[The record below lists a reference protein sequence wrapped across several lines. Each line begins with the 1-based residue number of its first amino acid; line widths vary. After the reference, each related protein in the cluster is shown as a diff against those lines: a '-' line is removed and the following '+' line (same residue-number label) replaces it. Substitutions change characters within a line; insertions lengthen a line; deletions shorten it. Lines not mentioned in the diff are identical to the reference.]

1 MTEVRIDALRES
13 HRAWLRPLKVLDRP
27 WLVLGSAPDP
37 TLPEGLVARCARL
50 DINNAGRLA
59 ELRGLPP
66 ADLTFRSKTRAWSE
80 HPTLHTRGLVW
91 IHSEP
96 LLLMRLR
103 LLLKPKVRVGRLM
116 RMSRHE
122 RDTMVKQVANAS
134 PEEAGGDIGKV
145 TNGVAA
151 VCYALL
157 VGAPEVVIAGIS
169 LSKGG
174 RSHDD
179 LNWKRMQVT
188 EDRFILQRLAA
199 HANLSTTEPDLA
211 EDTGI
216 RLRD

>member
-1 MTEVRIDALRES
+1 MAAMSIEDLRERQ
-13 HRAWLRPLKVLDRP
+13 RAWLRPMGVLDRP
-27 WLVLGSAPDP
+27 WLVLGSAPEP
-37 TLPEGLVARCARL
+37 ALPADFLRASVRL
-50 DINNAGRLA
+50 DVNNAGRLA
-59 ELRGLPP
+59 KSRGLGR

-80 HPTLHTRGLVW
+80 HPSLSTRGLVW
-91 IHSEP
+91 VHSEP

-103 LLLKPKVRVGRLM
+103 LLLRPRVRVDRLM

-122 RDTMVKQVANAS
+122 RDGMVRQIAGAS
-134 PEEAGGDIGKV
+134 PEEAGGEIGKV

-157 VGAPEVVIAGIS
+157 VGVTEVVVAGIS

-188 EDRFILQRLAA
+188 EDRFVLSRLASNPA
-199 HANLSTTEPDLA
+199 LATTEADLA
-211 EDTGI
+211 AETGI
-216 RLRD
+216 RLRA